1 MVQCSYTIF
10 IKEWFPM
17 WETLMEEL
25 ANVGV
30 CVSYESKVR
39 VKFFNAAVMLAM
51 LFGLHTLAL
60 TNVQLQDI
68 TVLQLKMLRS
78 NCW

>member
-1 MVQCSYTIF
+1 
-10 IKEWFPM
+10 M
-17 WETLMEEL
+17 W
-25 ANVGV
+25 V